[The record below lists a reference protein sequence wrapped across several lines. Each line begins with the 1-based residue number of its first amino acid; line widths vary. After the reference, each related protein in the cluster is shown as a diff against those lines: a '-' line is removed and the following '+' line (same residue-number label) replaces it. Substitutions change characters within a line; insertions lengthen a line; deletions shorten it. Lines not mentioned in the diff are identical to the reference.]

1 MNNKIFHLTF
11 SNSGGA
17 GKVASSLSKEMNSQK
32 YDSTLLFKMEGRS
45 AWNIVKNAK
54 AFFLSSIDNYV
65 IKRNSKFPF
74 FSVLRSY
81 VGYEKIQK
89 IIAEGSLVHI
99 HWIPGLVN
107 FKDLEKIKEKKA
119 KFVVTLHDM
128 WFFTGGCHYSNGCT
142 QYVTGCRSCP
152 MVRDIFKP
160 LVAKEYDKKMQFFA
174 NFQSC
179 KITSPS
185 QSLLDSASK
194 SNVFVKNDLHL
205 IPNPLSNGIIF
216 KGSARSARKI
226 SKIDEASFVIGFVAV
241 NINDPNKNLK
251 DALTAVKDLVSQ
263 HPEKNIEFIIVGGG
277 FNQDLTKYS
286 FVRQIGPVR
295 DINTLSAFYASFDV
309 LLLTSREENSPLVA
323 IEALAN
329 NVYVITSNSGGT
341 KELIDT
347 PKSGATYTGITDLSK
362 TLIQTYE
369 SGVYKKV
376 KFENKENYLLPY
388 VSKRFLDLYGKFY

>member
-1 MNNKIFHLTF
+1 MKNKIFHLTF
-11 SNSGGA
+11 SSKGGA
-17 GKVASSLSKEMNSQK
+17 GKVASSLSEEMNSQK
-32 YDSTLLFKMEGRS
+32 YDSTLLFKMKERS
-45 AWNIVKNAK
+45 AWNILKNVKAL
-54 AFFLSSIDNYV
+54 FLSSIDNYV

-74 FSVLRSY
+74 FSLLRSY
-81 VGYEKIQK
+81 VGYEKFQK

-107 FKDLEKIKEKKA
+107 IKDLEKIKEKNA

-142 QYVTGCRSCP
+142 QFVTGCRACP

-160 LVAKEYDKKMQFFA
+160 LVAKEYDKKKQFFA

-185 QSLLDSASK
+185 QSLLDDASK
-194 SNVFVKNDLHL
+194 SKVFVKNELHL
-205 IPNPLSNGIIF
+205 IPNPISNGIIF

-226 SKIDEASFVIGFVAV
+226 YKIDEASFVIGFVAV

-251 DALTAVKDLVSQ
+251 DALTAVKDLVSH

-277 FNQDLTKYS
+277 FNQDLANYN
-286 FVRQIGPVR
+286 FVRQIGPVH
-295 DINTLSAFYASFDV
+295 DINTLSAYYASFDV

-329 NVYVITSNSGGT
+329 NVYVITSDSGGT
-341 KELIDT
+341 KELIKT
-347 PKSGATYTGITDLSK
+347 SRNGSIYTDVRNLSK
-362 TLIQTYE
+362 TLIRCFD
-369 SGVYKKV
+369 SGVYKDV
-376 KFENKENYLLPY
+376 RFENKNNYLLPN
-388 VSKRFLDLYGKFY
+388 VSKKYLDLYAKFE